1 MTIEHN
7 PEPPEVMHIDLN
19 SAFAMTEQQANP
31 FLRGRPV
38 GITNRISDYAI
49 CITSSYE
56 AKRQGIGIGM
66 RAPEARRIDPR
77 FVVLESD
84 SDKYSYV
91 HKKLRRI
98 FESYSPV
105 AYMKSI
111 DEGIIDFRGMRSLRQ
126 GRSLEDIGREIKQR
140 VKDEVG
146 DYMTINVGIAQNR
159 WLAKVAAG
167 FLKPDGLYTID
178 SDNIEVVMQMMNLT
192 DLPYIKRQNALRLY
206 EFGITTAAEFY
217 HAPYWVLFRQVFK
230 SVMGHHWYLRLR
242 GYETE
247 TETSIRTVG
256 RSYVLEHRTADP
268 AELAT
273 LFHKASAKIARR
285 LHKNNFAARGLSM
298 NLSYAGS
305 THDSVYHARRRW
317 HGSNMWPTAVRRGD
331 QLYLRALALF
341 ADSPEGEVVS
351 GLYLTAYGLEPFNAR
366 QPALFESKNEL
377 RERLED
383 AINTVNDRYGELV
396 VAPASVVMSK
406 NPMRD
411 KIPFGTVRYF
421 E

>member
-1 MTIEHN
+1 MTLEHN

-38 GITNRISDYAI
+38 GITNRLSDYAI

-56 AKRQGIGIGM
+56 AKRAGIGIGT

-77 FVVLESD
+77 FVVLESN

-91 HKKLRRI
+91 HKQMRQI
-98 FESYSPV
+98 FESYSPM

-111 DEGIIDFRGMRSLRQ
+111 DEGIIDFRGMRYLLK
-126 GRSLEDIGREIKQR
+126 GRSLEEVGREIKQR
-140 VKDEVG
+140 VRDEVG
-146 DYMTINVGIAQNR
+146 DYMTVNVGIAQNR

-178 SDNIEVVMQMMNLT
+178 RENIEVVMQMLELT
-192 DLPYIKRQNALRLY
+192 DLPYIKRKNARRLY
-206 EFGITTAAEFY
+206 AAGITTAYEFY
-217 HAPYWVLFRQVFK
+217 RAPYWVLFRQVFQ

-247 TETSIRTVG
+247 TPTGIRTVG

-268 AELAT
+268 DELAT
-273 LFHKASAKIARR
+273 LFYKACAKIARR
-285 LHKNNFAARGLSM
+285 LHKNNFAARGLSI
-298 NLSYAGS
+298 NLSYVEAP
-305 THDSVYHARRRW
+305 YRW
-317 HGSNMWPTAVRRGD
+317 HGSTMWGTAVRRSD
-331 QLYLRALALF
+331 QLYERTAALF
-341 ADSPEGEVVS
+341 AQSPPDRTVR
-351 GLYLTAYGLEPFNAR
+351 GLYLTAYGLEPYR
-366 QPALFESKNEL
+366 HDQPTLFEGSNEQ

-383 AINTVNDRYGELV
+383 AINSINDRYGELV
-396 VAPASVVMSK
+396 VAPATVVMSK

-411 KIPFGTVRYF
+411 KIPFGTVRYLD
-421 E
+421 